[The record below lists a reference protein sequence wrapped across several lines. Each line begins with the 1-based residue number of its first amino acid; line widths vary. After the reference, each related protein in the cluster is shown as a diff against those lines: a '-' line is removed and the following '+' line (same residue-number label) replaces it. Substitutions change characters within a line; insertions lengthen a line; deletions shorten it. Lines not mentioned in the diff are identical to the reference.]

1 MASFDK
7 FLRKYICRIIGA
19 LCVGGLHLFLLLK
32 GGIFLMLYLDFPI
45 TNLWQFFIGPV
56 VAGGRPLIFLC
67 FLGGTLMYAI
77 LGWLIGWMGDWL
89 RQSSQ
94 EA

>member
-7 FLRKYICRIIGA
+7 FLQKYIFRIIGA
-19 LCVGGLHLFLLLK
+19 LCVGGLHLFLVLQ

-45 TNLWQFFIGPV
+45 TNLWQFFM
-56 VAGGRPLIFLC
+56 GRGQIDNTLIFLC
-67 FLGGTLMYAI
+67 FLGGTFMYAI
-77 LGWLIGWMGDWL
+77 LGWLIGGMGDWL